1 MVRKLILIL
10 WNKLQYIFPNRTS
23 SALKSFIDNHKDNG
37 LKKTLNH
44 YLKNL
49 QASYADEPK
58 AIIRPINTME
68 AEYMELQS
76 KSKKKESL
84 SMNDVQRLRDINSSI
99 KDKSFRISKRKNEFE
114 SPPNLEKVSKYT
126 EDSKK
131 TMEEIKLCLDYKSP
145 EKNEDSSDEYAII
158 SDFDEKLQI

>member
-1 MVRKLILIL
+1 
-10 WNKLQYIFPNRTS
+10 
-23 SALKSFIDNHKDNG
+23 
-37 LKKTLNH
+37 
-44 YLKNL
+44 
-49 QASYADEPK
+49 
-58 AIIRPINTME
+58 ME